1 MANFW
6 NSFARQLG
14 TGDTVKDY
22 QHAARTFVDGLYR
35 LAPKYQSLFHVF
47 IDLNTRVAQS
57 DTNSQIEIGLM
68 AKNVTLPRY
77 TVQNKVYNSYNRKTI
92 NQERINYDPVTLTF
106 HDDSQNVVRDF
117 WYKYYQY
124 HYRDSDH
131 QLSVYDQD
139 HKYKQRQEQ
148 NWGFSPNVPTNTG
161 GRSENYITA
170 IRIYSLHQK
179 SFSSYILIRPTI
191 ISFQHGEHTAGE
203 YAPME
208 HTMQIAYEAVQY
220 ETGAVSNG
228 TVQGFSEIHY
238 DNTPSPL
245 TSIGGGT
252 RSILGPGGLVEGVS
266 DVVTNLQN
274 GNFLGAAL
282 GAVRTGKN
290 FKGADL
296 KAIARGEFEQTA
308 RDILRGQNTQSP
320 IFVPT
325 QASIKEGLAK
335 AVIRR

>member
-6 NSFARQLG
+6 NSFAQQLG
-14 TGDTVKDY
+14 RGDNVKDY

-47 IDLNTRVAQS
+47 IDLNTTVAQT
-57 DTNSQIEIGLM
+57 DQNSQIEIGLM
-68 AKNVTLPRY
+68 AKNVTLPKY
-77 TVQNKVYNSYNRKTI
+77 TVQNKIYNAYNRKTI
-92 NQERINYDPVTLTF
+92 NQERINYDPVTMVF

-117 WYKYYQY
+117 WYKYYQH

-131 QLSVYDQD
+131 QLSIYEQD

-148 NWGFSPNVPTNTG
+148 NWGFSPRTLSFG
-161 GRSENYITA
+161 KAENYISA

-179 SFSSYILIRPTI
+179 QFSSYILIRPTI
-191 ISFQHGEHTAGE
+191 TSFQHGEHTAGE

-208 HTMQIAYEAVQY
+208 HTMQVAYEAVQY
-220 ETGAVSNG
+220 ETGPVSQG
-228 TVQGFSEIHY
+228 TVQGFNVIHY

-252 RSILGPGGLVEGVS
+252 RSILGPGGLVEGVG
-266 DVVTNLQN
+266 DIATNLQS
-274 GNFLGAAL
+274 GNLLGAAL
-282 GAVRTGKN
+282 GAFRTSKN

-296 KAIARGEFEQTA
+296 RAIAKGEFEQTA
-308 RDILRGQNTQSP
+308 KDILRGQNTQSS

-335 AVIRR
+335 AITGR

>member
-6 NSFARQLG
+6 NSFAQQLG
-14 TGDTVKDY
+14 RGDNVKDY

-47 IDLNTRVAQS
+47 IDLNSAVAQS
-57 DTNSQIEIGLM
+57 DQNSQIEIGLM
-68 AKNVTLPRY
+68 AKQVTLPKY
-77 TVQNKVYNSYNRKTI
+77 TVQNKIYNAYNRKTI

-106 HDDSQNVVRDF
+106 HDDSQNIVRDF
-117 WYKYYQY
+117 WYKYYQH

-131 QLSVYDQD
+131 QLSIYEQD
-139 HKYKQRQEQ
+139 HKYKQRQQ
-148 NWGFSPNVPTNTG
+148 QDWGFSPRVS
-161 GRSENYITA
+161 GRAENYINA

-179 SFSSYILIRPTI
+179 QFSSYILIRPTI
-191 ISFQHGEHTAGE
+191 TSFKHGDHTAGE
-203 YAPME
+203 YALME
-208 HTMQIAYEAVQY
+208 HTMQVAYEAVQY
-220 ETGAVSNG
+220 ESGPVANG
-228 TVQGFSEIHY
+228 TVLGFNVDGFHY
-238 DNTPSPL
+238 DTTPSPL

-252 RSILGPGGLVEGVS
+252 RSILGPGGLVEGAG

-274 GNFLGAAL
+274 GNLLGAAL
-282 GAVRTGKN
+282 GAFRTGTN

-308 RDILRGQNTQSP
+308 KDILRGQNTQSS

-325 QASIKEGLAK
+325 QASIREGLAK
-335 AVIRR
+335 ATNTIR

>member
-6 NSFARQLG
+6 NAFAQQLG
-14 TGDTVKDY
+14 TGDNVKDY

-47 IDLNTRVAQS
+47 IDLNSAVAQS
-57 DTNSQIEIGLM
+57 DQNSQIEIGLM
-68 AKNVTLPRY
+68 AKNVTLPKY
-77 TVQNKVYNSYNRKTI
+77 TVQNKIYNAYNRKTI
-92 NQERINYDPVTLTF
+92 NQERINYDPVTMVF
-106 HDDSQNVVRDF
+106 HDDSQNIVRDF
-117 WYKYYQY
+117 WYKYYQH

-131 QLSVYDQD
+131 QLSIYEQD

-148 NWGFSPNVPTNTG
+148 NWGFSPNVG
-161 GRSENYITA
+161 GRSENYINA

-179 SFSSYILIRPTI
+179 QFSSYILIRPTI
-191 ISFQHGEHTAGE
+191 TSFQHGEHTAGE

-208 HTMQIAYEAVQY
+208 HTMQVAYEAVQY
-220 ETGAVSNG
+220 ETGPVSRG

-238 DNTPSPL
+238 DQTPSPL

-252 RSILGPGGLVEGVS
+252 RSILGPGGLVEGVG
-266 DVVTNLQN
+266 DIATNLQS
-274 GNFLGAAL
+274 GNLLGAAL
-282 GAVRTGKN
+282 GAFRTSKN

-296 KAIARGEFEQTA
+296 KAIAKGEFEQTA
-308 RDILRGQNTQSP
+308 KDILRGQNSQSS

-335 AVIRR
+335 AVTSVVRR